1 MRAIT
6 GAIVLAVTLTLAGA
20 TPSSAQGFDVG
31 QVDVGGV
38 VGLGGINGAGFAVGG
53 RVEKGVKVLPD
64 LGGGI
69 LGIEGAFDWY
79 HYNYSLLGV
88 DFGSITGNWI
98 RSSVS
103 GSGTHASA
111 GAAAPTTAR
120 APATAGSTSSAER
133 VCVTTGRRRWRS
145 TWTPGPARR
154 RWTSACLSSS
164 DTKAAA
170 AAAQGVGPRRL
181 GPAPCVRR
189 HDVARLRVSHC

>member
-88 DFGSITGNWI
+88 DFGSITVMPFSVTGNYHVVLKN
-98 RSSVS
+98 RKLDPFVGLGLGYSRVS
-103 GSGTHASA
+103 WSCGTYNCSGAGNSGLYFVGRAGLRYYWTPKMALYVDAGA
-111 GAAAPTTAR
+111 GAATLDV
-120 APATAGSTSSAER
+120 G
-133 VCVTTGRRRWRS
+133 
-145 TWTPGPARR
+145 
-154 RWTSACLSSS
+154 LSV
-164 DTKAAA
+164 K
-170 AAAQGVGPRRL
+170 L
-181 GPAPCVRR
+181 G
-189 HDVARLRVSHC
+189 H